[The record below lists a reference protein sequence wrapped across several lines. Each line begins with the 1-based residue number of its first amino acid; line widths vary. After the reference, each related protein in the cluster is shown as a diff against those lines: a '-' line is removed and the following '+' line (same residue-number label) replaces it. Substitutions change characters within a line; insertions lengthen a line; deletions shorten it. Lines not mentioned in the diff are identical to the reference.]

1 MLYPSLSLFDKIM
14 ANIND
19 PLLKKIFYQKLKS
32 ILQSKDNIRIYYIG
46 PYLYHFPFISLITYN
61 FTQRRVNYN

>member
-19 PLLKKIFYQKLKS
+19 LLLKKIFYQKLKS
-32 ILQSKDNIRIYYIG
+32 ILQSKDNIRI
-46 PYLYHFPFISLITYN
+46 
-61 FTQRRVNYN
+61 

>member
-19 PLLKKIFYQKLKS
+19 LLLKKIFYQKLKI
-32 ILQSKDNIRIYYIG
+32 ILQSKDNIRI
-46 PYLYHFPFISLITYN
+46 
-61 FTQRRVNYN
+61 